1 MEFIE
6 KINRIK
12 KAVHSKINF
21 SDYNAT
27 SCRNV
32 CNCYSH
38 AIGSTLPIEKI
49 YRIGAICNKKDIEEE
64 YASVEEI
71 VSLLYEDL
79 RTLNLGIEVYN
90 GRDKLKKNQY
100 LIKLYVKRYREWM
113 INDYHFIRCDNGIW
127 TEKWRSLKEVVID
140 ENYYNFFP
148 WEEVGIYK
156 ITK

>member
-1 MEFIE
+1 MQFIE

-12 KAVHSKINF
+12 KAVHSEMDF

-27 SCRNV
+27 LCRNI

-38 AIGSTLPIEKI
+38 AIGSTLPIEEI
-49 YRIGAICNKKDIEEE
+49 YRIGAICSKKDIAEK
-64 YASVEEI
+64 YVSVDEI

-79 RTLNLGIEVYN
+79 RTLNLGIEEYN
-90 GRDKLKKNQY
+90 GDELKNNEY
-100 LIKLYVKRYREWM
+100 LIKLYIKRYREWL
-113 INDYHFIRCDNGIW
+113 ISDYHFIRCDNRGW
-127 TEKWRSLKEVVID
+127 TEKWRHYKEAVID
-140 ENYYNFFP
+140 EDYYTFFP